1 MIKKDLFSTQPVQL
15 MNLNHQIWRSLKCHL
30 IFLQQ
35 ANKARLFFC
44 LTYLGKKLLQ
54 NSDDFLYRLYL
65 SNKIYIPFLRF
76 PYLLLK
82 SATNKCLIND
92 FAS

>member
-1 MIKKDLFSTQPVQL
+1 MTMIKKDLFSTQPVQL

-35 ANKARLFFC
+35 ADKAHLFFC
-44 LTYLGKKLLQ
+44 STYLGKKLLQ

-65 SNKIYIPFLRF
+65 SYKIYTIF
-76 PYLLLK
+76 K
-82 SATNKCLIND
+82 ISIS
-92 FAS
+92 FAQICD